1 MFGLDPGL
9 TTILIVCLVAAC
21 TFEFINGFHD
31 TANAVATVIYTN
43 SLKPGV
49 AVVWSGIFNFI
60 GVYFGGI
67 GVAIGIINL
76 LPMDIL
82 LDQSINHNIAMILA
96 IILTA
101 IVWNFG
107 TWYFGIPC
115 SSSHTLLGSLFG
127 VGLAFSLLPD
137 SSNVALNWAKV
148 KDAGLSLML
157 SPLIGFGLTMALVLL
172 MKKVAKKFKYKKL
185 FDEPSKKKAPPFLIR
200 SILVLTCTSVSYTH
214 GSNDGQKGVGLIM
227 IILIALVP
235 MSFSINHTK
244 HPDNLLV
251 KVNQVESII
260 NDIDQTGYSEIEKAT
275 LKSINQRMDTMQY
288 VLAGVKSFN
297 DLKPGQPQLLREE
310 ILLSAKQL
318 ATVIKP
324 KEDLVKIKL
333 GKEQKELL
341 EESVTEIKT
350 YTEYAPW
357 WVILIISLSLG
368 IGTMVGWK
376 RIVVTIGEKIGKEH
390 LSYAQGMSAELV
402 AASTIFISTQL
413 KLPVSTTHILS
424 SGIAGSM
431 VATNGVKN
439 LRMKTVKSILIA
451 WLVTLPVTIIMSGG
465 LFLLMRMMF

>member
-9 TTILIVCLVAAC
+9 TTILIICLVAAC
-21 TFEFINGFHD
+21 AFEFINGFHD

-43 SLKPGV
+43 SLKPGI

-82 LDQSINHNIAMILA
+82 LDQSVSHNIAMILA
-96 IILTA
+96 IIFTA
-101 IVWNFG
+101 IIWNLG

-127 VGLAFSLLPD
+127 VGLAFSLLPGID
-137 SSNVALNWAKV
+137 NVGLNWTKV
-148 KDAGLSLML
+148 KDAGLSLMV
-157 SPLIGFGLTMALVLL
+157 SPLIGFGLTMLLVQLL
-172 MKKVAKKFKYKKL
+172 KKITKKLKYKKL

-235 MSFSINHTK
+235 MSFSLNHSK
-244 HPDNLLV
+244 HPENLLV
-251 KVNQVESII
+251 KVNQVENII
-260 NDIDQTGYSEIEKAT
+260 TGIDQTNFTEVEKGT
-275 LKSINQRMDTMQY
+275 LKDVNNRMDTIQY

-297 DLKPGQPQLLREE
+297 DLKKGQPQLLREE
-310 ILLSAKQL
+310 ILLSAKEL
-318 ATVIKP
+318 NNIIKP
-324 KEDLVKIKL
+324 KDDLVKIKL
-333 GKEQKELL
+333 DKKQKDLL
-341 EESVTEIKT
+341 EESVNEIKT

-390 LSYAQGMSAELV
+390 LTYAQGMSAELV
-402 AASTIFISTQL
+402 AASTIFISTHL

-451 WLVTLPVTIIMSGG
+451 WLVTLPVTIIMAGG
-465 LFLLMRMMF
+465 LFLLFRMFL